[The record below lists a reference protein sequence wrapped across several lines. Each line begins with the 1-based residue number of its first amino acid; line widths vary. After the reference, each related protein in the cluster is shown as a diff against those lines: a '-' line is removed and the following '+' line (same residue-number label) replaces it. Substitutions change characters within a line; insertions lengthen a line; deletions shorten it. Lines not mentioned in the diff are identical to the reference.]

1 MKEMSKKSAWREII
15 ETIVVAVVLALLIRA
30 FVVEAFYIPSSSMVP
45 TLEPGDRILVL
56 KFYYHF
62 TDPKS
67 GDIVVFRFPLD
78 PSKDLIKRIVAVEG
92 DTVRIENGYVYV
104 NGKRIEEPYI
114 VNRDSYNMP
123 LVTVPKGYYF
133 VLGDNRSNSEDSRYW
148 GFLPR
153 GNIKGKAVIRYWPPS
168 RIGLVE

>member
-1 MKEMSKKSAWREII
+1 MKELRKKSAWREIV
-15 ETIVVAVVLALLIRA
+15 ETIVIAVVLALLIRA

-62 TDPKS
+62 TEPKR

-78 PSKDLIKRIVAVEG
+78 PSKDLIKRIVAVGG
-92 DTVRIENGYVYV
+92 DVVRIESGYLYV
-104 NGKRIEEPYI
+104 NGSRVEEPY
-114 VNRDSYNMP
+114 VANRDFYNMP
-123 LVTVPKGYYF
+123 TITVPKGFYF
-133 VLGDNRSNSEDSRYW
+133 ALGDNRPNSEDSRFW

-153 GNIKGKAVIRYWPPS
+153 ANIKGKAVVRYWPPT
-168 RIGLVE
+168 RIGLIK